1 MSTKI
6 KKSKA
11 GVSQQ
16 GPYKKFLTDMHEM
29 LTIMFG
35 PNKRI
40 AELSNEYQHML
51 YDFKYVFQNPK
62 AYNEYVTS
70 AELKIINEKSR
81 KLFIERTVQYHEN
94 YLSNYQLHLLWC
106 YLSIKAIETKRKCG
120 EDDTDYIELKESASK
135 GSDIFY
141 SRFIIDYFKVVTQLS
156 SPDHKYFG
164 IIIRPAAL
172 FKDNPK
178 MEIVVEVYGFLP
190 QTSFLNVD
198 GHKRP
203 VFRLAAARADTK
215 IKWINIDTSLL
226 GNHYRGYE
234 KELEVYTQSHALK
247 RFRERLD
254 VLNSDAINY
263 LLWENTHSIEKIEF
277 YRGLLL
283 LPVILFDVKI
293 GYMVGKIIDDKLL
306 FSTFLFITHSCCPE
320 GDRLKKITGL
330 GKHDI
335 SYWHID
341 RLSTFIKLREE
352 KYPQLIKLFDEAGM
366 GDIKELKNKKFD
378 IDSLQDANL
387 EALQEYINKNKLV
400 VNNFKYKYQ

>member
-1 MSTKI
+1 MSAKI
-6 KKSKA
+6 KKSK
-11 GVSQQ
+11 GGISQQ
-16 GPYKKFLTDMHEM
+16 GPYKKFLADMHEM
-29 LTIMFG
+29 LTLMFG

-81 KLFIERTVQYHEN
+81 KLFVEPTVQYHEN

-106 YLSIKAIETKRKCG
+106 YLSIKARETKRKCG
-120 EDDTDYIELKESASK
+120 EDDTDYIGLKESASK

-141 SRFIIDYFKVVTQLS
+141 SRFLIDYFKVVTQLS

-203 VFRLAAARADTK
+203 VFRLAVARADTK
-215 IKWINIDTSLL
+215 IKWISIDSSLL
-226 GNHYRGYE
+226 GNHYRGNE
-234 KELEVYTQSHALK
+234 KELEVYIQSHALK

-263 LLWENTHSIEKIEF
+263 LLWENTHSIKKIEV

-283 LPVILFDVKI
+283 LRVILFDVKI
-293 GYMVGKIIDDKLL
+293 GYMVGKIIDNKLL

-320 GDRLKKITGL
+320 GDQLKKITGL
-330 GKHDI
+330 GKQDI

-341 RLSTFIKLREE
+341 RLSTFINLNEE

-366 GDIKELKNKKFD
+366 GDVKELKNKKFD

-387 EALQEYINKNKLV
+387 EALMHYINKNKEQG
-400 VNNFKYKYQ
+400 FRI